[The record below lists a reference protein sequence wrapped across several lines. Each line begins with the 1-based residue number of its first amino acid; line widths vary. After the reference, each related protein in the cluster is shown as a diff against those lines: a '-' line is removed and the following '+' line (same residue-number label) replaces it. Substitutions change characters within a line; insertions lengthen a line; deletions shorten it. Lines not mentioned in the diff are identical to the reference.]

1 MITQISTLQSS
12 TYWQL
17 ITHLGSS
24 SLLIPIM
31 VITVINLW
39 LSNQKQVA
47 YLWMVTLGLAIT
59 FTTITKVM
67 FFGWGIGIALL
78 DFTGVSGHTL
88 LATSIYP
95 ILFYSAY
102 GGAQTKFRNIG
113 LWFGIVLSLLVGTSR
128 IAIGAHSMSEVI
140 PAWILGMLVCALVLD
155 AMNYQRQRLAYLQ
168 VMVLVCL
175 LVFGSIMPNYIP
187 THDMEIELALL
198 MSGRDEPYTRSDLIS
213 TQILGQV
220 KLEHVE

>member
-1 MITQISTLQSS
+1 MITLISTLQSS
-12 TYWQL
+12 SYWQF

-24 SLLIPIM
+24 SLLVPVM

-47 YLWMVTLGLAIT
+47 YLWMITLGLAIT

-95 ILFYSAY
+95 VLFYSVY

-113 LWFGIVLSLLVGTSR
+113 LWLGVLLSILVGTSR
-128 IAIGAHSMSEVI
+128 ILIGAHSISEVI
-140 PAWILGMLVCALVLD
+140 SGWILGMLVCALVLD
-155 AMNYQRQRLAYLQ
+155 AMNYHRQRLAYIQ
-168 VMVLVCL
+168 VTALVCL
-175 LVFGSIMPNYIP
+175 LAFGSITPNYIP
-187 THDMEIELALL
+187 THDMEIELALF

-220 KLEHVE
+220 QLGKIK